1 MPHTP
6 VTQFIYTIKNKKT
19 TTRKILFY
27 KDFFEKEKAA
37 HAFVCIYTQNIFITH
52 FISAHVCKIV
62 CGKYRMR
69 KAQITKPPTQ
79 KAGIAINRILQNM
92 SRISKNNQHHDKN
105 RNSETKQA
113 YTYP

>member
-1 MPHTP
+1 MHLYA
-6 VTQFIYTIKNKKT
+6 YTH
-19 TTRKILFY
+19 KIF
-27 KDFFEKEKAA
+27 
-37 HAFVCIYTQNIFITH
+37 FITH

-113 YTYP
+113 YTYPKHNQI

>member
-1 MPHTP
+1 
-6 VTQFIYTIKNKKT
+6 
-19 TTRKILFY
+19 
-27 KDFFEKEKAA
+27 
-37 HAFVCIYTQNIFITH
+37 
-52 FISAHVCKIV
+52 
-62 CGKYRMR
+62 MR

-79 KAGIAINRILQNM
+79 KAGIEINRILQNM